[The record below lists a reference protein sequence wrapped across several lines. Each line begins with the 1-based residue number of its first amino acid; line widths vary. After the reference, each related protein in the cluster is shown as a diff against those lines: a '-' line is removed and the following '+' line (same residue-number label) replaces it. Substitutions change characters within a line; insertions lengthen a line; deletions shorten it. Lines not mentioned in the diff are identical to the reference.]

1 MTAPMTM
8 RVVPLVGG
16 PPGGP
21 GPKGDNGNALRIDN
35 VVSTASALPATP
47 PEGENAVYAVTDEN
61 ALYMWT
67 SLGGW
72 VKAAD
77 LRGTPGTDG
86 ADGQGLPAGGLTGQV
101 PVKASNADYDIAW
114 GTPLKIGTG
123 DTDAMAGNKAAS
135 DLGGVAKASG
145 ITTVRHG
152 TNAATARPAGADVVW
167 WIGTVEPTNAVAH
180 DVWDDAV

>member
-35 VVSTASALPATP
+35 VASTYDALPGTP
-47 PEGENAVYAVTDEN
+47 PEGENSVYAVTDEN

-67 SLGGW
+67 SVGGW

-77 LRGTPGTDG
+77 LQGTPGQDG
-86 ADGQGLPAGGLTGQV
+86 AGRPPGGATGQV
-101 PVKASNADYDIAW
+101 P
-114 GTPLKIGTG
+114 
-123 DTDAMAGNKAAS
+123 
-135 DLGGVAKASG
+135 AKASATDFDTEWVDPPTG
-145 ITTVRHG
+145 GGASLSTVFMMM
-152 TNAATARPAGADVVW
+152 GA
-167 WIGTVEPTNAVAH
+167 
-180 DVWDDAV
+180 

>member
-1 MTAPMTM
+1 MTTPTTM
-8 RVVPLVGG
+8 RVVRIPGG
-16 PPGGP
+16 PPGKP

-47 PEGENAVYAVTDEN
+47 PEGEGAVYAVTDEN
-61 ALYMWT
+61 SLYLWRSGPGWT
-67 SLGGW
+67 L
-72 VKAAD
+72 AAD
-77 LRGTPGTDG
+77 LQGTPGP
-86 ADGQGLPAGGLTGQV
+86 DGQGLPTGGTTGQV
-101 PVKASNADYDIAW
+101 PAKSSDTDYDVEW
-114 GTPLKIGTG
+114 VDPLKVGTG
-123 DTDAMAGNKAAS
+123 DTDAMAGNKTAA

-152 TNAATARPAGADVVW
+152 TTAATARPAGADVVW